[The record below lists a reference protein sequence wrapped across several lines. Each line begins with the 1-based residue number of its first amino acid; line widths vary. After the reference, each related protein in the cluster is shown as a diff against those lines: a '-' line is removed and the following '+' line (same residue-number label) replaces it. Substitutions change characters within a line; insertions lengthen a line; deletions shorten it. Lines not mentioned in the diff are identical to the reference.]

1 MPDSLSL
8 TPIGFARTPF
18 REKSEA
24 PRQPEAARDVPGRLE
39 LLAGRGFEHALED
52 LAGWERIWVL
62 FWFDRADGYRS
73 KVLPPRSQERRGV
86 FSTRSPH
93 RPNPLGLSVLRL
105 VAVEGLVLSVLDVD
119 LLDGTPLFDIK
130 PYVPYTDAHPSA
142 ATGWLAPLG
151 PVPTGSAAER
161 PADPEPGFT
170 VLWSELASAQAD
182 WLTQHGVALRGPV
195 TRLLELGPQP
205 HPYRRIRV
213 AADGTR
219 QLAHK
224 AFRLPFTVLGR
235 TLVVDAVRTGY
246 RPREL
251 ALGEGDELALH
262 RAFVAAFPDAG
273 PR

>member
-1 MPDSLSL
+1 MSDALSL

-18 REKSEA
+18 REKSQA
-24 PRQPEAARDVPGRLE
+24 PRQPEAARGVAGRLE
-39 LLAGRGFEHALED
+39 LVAGRGFEHALED

-62 FWFDRADGYRS
+62 FWFDRAEGYRS
-73 KVLPPRSQERRGV
+73 KVLPPRSLERRGV

-93 RPNPLGLSVLRL
+93 RPNPIGLSVLRL

-130 PYVPYTDAHPSA
+130 PYVPYTDAHPGA

-151 PVPTGSAAER
+151 PPVVGER
-161 PADPEPGFT
+161 PADPEPGFV
-170 VLWSELASAQAD
+170 VLWSERAALQAD
-182 WLTQHGVALRGPV
+182 WLARRGVELREPV
-195 TRLLELGPQP
+195 TQLLALGPQP

-213 AADGTR
+213 AKDGTSL
-219 QLAHK
+219 LAHK
-224 AFRLPFTVLGR
+224 AFRLPFTTQDR
-235 TLVVDAVRTGY
+235 TLVVEGVRTGY

-262 RAFVAAFPDAG
+262 RDFVAAFPDAG